1 MKKRWVIKL
10 GTGILTCSNGILD
23 GKQFTQLTQQILK
36 LRSRGIELIIVTSG
50 AIGAGMQA
58 MKLNRRPQALSELQA
73 CATVGQIAL
82 MTEYQKRLS
91 RQGYQAAQMLLTYW
105 DIDSRNCYENAQR
118 TLALLLKKKKF
129 IPFINENDAISGEEI
144 KVGDNDQ
151 LSAHVAVMVK
161 ANKLIIL
168 SNVDGLLDSKQQ
180 VIPEIKKIDQTITAL
195 ATGTP
200 HERSVGGMVTKLHA
214 AKLAARYGVETI
226 IANGRNPKILS
237 QIAQNKFV
245 GTRFR
250 LT

>member
-1 MKKRWVIKL
+1 MKKRWVVKL
-10 GTGILTCSNGILD
+10 GTGILTRSNGILD
-23 GKQFTQLTQQILK
+23 GKQFAQLTQQILT
-36 LRSRGIELIIVTSG
+36 LREQGIEIIVVTSG

-58 MKLNRRPQALSELQA
+58 MKLSKRPQALSELQA

-91 RQGYQAAQMLLTYW
+91 SQGYQAAQMLLTYW

-144 KVGDNDQ
+144 RVGDNDQ

-161 ANKLIIL
+161 ADKLIIL

-180 VIPEIKKIDQTITAL
+180 VIPEVKKIDKTVTCL
-195 ATGTP
+195 ATGTSN
-200 HERSVGGMVTKLHA
+200 ERSVGGMTTKLLA
-214 AKLAARYGVETI
+214 AQLAARCGVETI

-250 LT
+250 LI